1 MRAVRSVSDNTF
13 VFYSSSTPS
22 NDGLG
27 TTGTSCVGD
36 FDRQDVKIRGC
47 RDTRGQKT
55 SLSIVH
61 DKLRLGYDLVPLSAA
76 VE

>member
-27 TTGTSCVGD
+27 MSCVGD
-36 FDRQDVKIRGC
+36 FDIQDIKIRRY
-47 RDTRGQKT
+47 RDTRVQKT
-55 SLSIVH
+55 SLSIAH
-61 DKLRLGYDLVPLSAA
+61 DKRRHGYALVRMSLA